1 MLSRRWE
8 DEKRKHGTKNNTG
21 FRDIGFNYIGMV
33 LDNNI

>member
-1 MLSRRWE
+1 MKKKTRHE
-8 DEKRKHGTKNNTG
+8 NNTG